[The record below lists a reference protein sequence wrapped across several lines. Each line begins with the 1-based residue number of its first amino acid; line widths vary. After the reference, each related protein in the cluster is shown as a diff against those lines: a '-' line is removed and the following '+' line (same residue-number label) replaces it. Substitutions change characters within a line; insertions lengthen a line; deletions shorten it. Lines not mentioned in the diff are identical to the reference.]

1 MKKLTVEDKK
11 LLFLDRLTKDS
22 ILFQDE
28 RYFQIRGQGLACKL
42 CGATIY
48 VVSRA
53 SRICAYCILH
63 LDV

>member
-28 RYFQIRGQGLACKL
+28 RYFQIRGQGLVCKL

-48 VVSRA
+48 VGQP
-53 SRICAYCILH
+53 C
-63 LDV
+63 